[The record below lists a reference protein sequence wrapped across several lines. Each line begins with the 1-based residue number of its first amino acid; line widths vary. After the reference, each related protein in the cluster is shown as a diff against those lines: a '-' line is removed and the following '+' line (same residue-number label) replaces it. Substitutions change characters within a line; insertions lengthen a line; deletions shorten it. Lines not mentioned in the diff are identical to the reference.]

1 MRVNING
8 THLMTTT
15 PEPMARVGLNENRKT
30 YTARNF
36 WRVVSRL
43 IVIAIVYDFDL
54 IPKLV
59 NMIAQ
64 AFYFVF

>member
-1 MRVNING
+1 
-8 THLMTTT
+8 MTTT
-15 PEPMARVGLNENRKT
+15 PEPIKRAGLNENRKT

-36 WRVVSRL
+36 WRVALRL
-43 IVIAIVYDFDL
+43 TLITTVYYFDF